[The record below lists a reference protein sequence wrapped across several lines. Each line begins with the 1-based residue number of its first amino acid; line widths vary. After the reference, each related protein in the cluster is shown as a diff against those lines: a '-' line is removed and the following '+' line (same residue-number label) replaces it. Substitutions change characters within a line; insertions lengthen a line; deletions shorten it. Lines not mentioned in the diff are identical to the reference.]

1 MLEIEVKYRIADPAG
16 FEAKL
21 RSLGAVRIETRT
33 EADQYFN
40 APDRDLKQTDEAF
53 RLRRIGNTSRFTYK
67 GPKRDAET
75 KTRPEIEVPL
85 ADGDEPA
92 AYAVRMLVCLG
103 YRPVAIVT
111 KQRTVYR
118 LHRGGFEVDV
128 CLDDVE
134 RVGTFAE
141 VEIVAEEAQFES
153 AKAAVLELAAELGLT
168 EVERRSYLGMFLAGV
183 STANSH

>member
-1 MLEIEVKYRIADPAG
+1 MLEIEVKYRNADPTLL
-16 FEAKL
+16 EARL
-21 RSLGAVRIETRT
+21 AALGAVRVETRT
-33 EADQYFN
+33 ESDQYFN

-53 RLRRIGNTSRFTYK
+53 RLRRIGNSSRFTYK
-67 GPKRDAET
+67 GPKRDTET

-111 KQRTVYR
+111 KRRTVYR

-141 VEIVAEEAQFES
+141 VEVVAEEAQFDG
-153 AKAAVLELAAELGLT
+153 AKAAVLALAAELGLMD
-168 EVERRSYLGMFLAGV
+168 VERRSYLGMFLTSGG
-183 STANSH
+183 

>member
-1 MLEIEVKYRIADPAG
+1 MLEIEVKYRNADPDAL
-16 FEAKL
+16 EAKL
-21 RSLGAVRIETRT
+21 RSLGAVRLETRT
-33 EADQYFN
+33 ESDQYFN

-92 AYAVRMLVCLG
+92 GYAVRMLVCLG
-103 YRPVAIVT
+103 YRPVATVT
-111 KQRTVYR
+111 KRRTVYR
-118 LHRGGFEVDV
+118 LNRGGFDIDV
-128 CLDDVE
+128 CLDDVD

-141 VEIVAEEAQFES
+141 VEIVADESQFES
-153 AKAAVLELAAELGLT
+153 AKAAVLALAAELGLAD
-168 EVERRSYLGMFLAGV
+168 VERRSYLGMFLAGV
-183 STANSH
+183 STEKSG